1 MSRPAG
7 IDIFEDKVL
16 REEQLKLQRRAGNL
30 IKQGYIQK
38 TKPSR
43 KELRRLQ
50 RLGVELPPE
59 LKKKLAKRKRKAKK
73 KSNLKQEIARGFR
86 EQKGWERQRR

>member
-50 RLGVELPPE
+50 RLCVELPP
-59 LKKKLAKRKRKAKK
+59 
-73 KSNLKQEIARGFR
+73 
-86 EQKGWERQRR
+86 